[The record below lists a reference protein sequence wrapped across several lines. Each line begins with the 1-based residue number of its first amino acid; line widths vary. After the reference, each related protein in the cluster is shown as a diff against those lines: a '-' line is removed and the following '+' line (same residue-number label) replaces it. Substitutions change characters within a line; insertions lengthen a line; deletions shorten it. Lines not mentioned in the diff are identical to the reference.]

1 MVQELIALF
10 ASARG
15 VNVFW
20 SPLSVTVL
28 GGIMLATILKSGSTK
43 KERPKKSK
51 GLTLTEVKELIQS
64 ELDKRPKQQPSP
76 VNRPASTTQSGD
88 DSFIWVFVIGLIFL
102 SVGYARFQDQ
112 VLDYSVIA
120 ATSLFGFWLATVVFS
135 LFKGT
140 ISGSGWATYTIAVCV
155 LSLSALPIL
164 YLSLNPIHSPDGI
177 TNLQQVATE
186 SGLIGLLKN
195 YGAEGISFLLF
206 QVMGFI
212 VLYGSW
218 LFILLSLVYMA
229 SSTLV
234 VSGAQGRPLWFWLSL
249 RTAKFGKPI
258 KGTIVVSILY
268 LASFV
273 LISGLAYEW
282 WRPASK
288 L

>member
-1 MVQELIALF
+1 MFQELIAFF

-15 VNVFW
+15 VDVFW

-28 GGIMLATILKSGSTK
+28 GGVLLAIMLRGGSAE
-43 KERPKKSK
+43 KERPKTGK

-64 ELDKRPKQQPSP
+64 ELDRRPNQLSAPA
-76 VNRPASTTQSGD
+76 NRPASTRQSGD
-88 DSFIWVFVIGLIFL
+88 DGFVWIFSIGLIFL

-135 LFKGT
+135 LLKGT
-140 ISGSGWATYTIAVCV
+140 ISGRGWAIYTIAVCV

-177 TNLQQVATE
+177 TNLKQVATE
-186 SGLIGLLKN
+186 SGFIGLLKT

-234 VSGAQGRPLWFWLSL
+234 VSGAQGRSLWFWLSL
-249 RTAKFGKPI
+249 RTSKFGKPI

-268 LASFV
+268 IASFV

-282 WRPASK
+282 WRPASN